1 MALMMLSGNSMAD
14 YSGIESLK
22 NGTYTF
28 GLMFWSERV
37 IACFWNRYVGVGDGL
52 ICLVER

>member
-1 MALMMLSGNSMAD
+1 MHMGTTLIVSRMALMMLSGNSMAD

-28 GLMFWSERV
+28 GLMF
-37 IACFWNRYVGVGDGL
+37 
-52 ICLVER
+52 